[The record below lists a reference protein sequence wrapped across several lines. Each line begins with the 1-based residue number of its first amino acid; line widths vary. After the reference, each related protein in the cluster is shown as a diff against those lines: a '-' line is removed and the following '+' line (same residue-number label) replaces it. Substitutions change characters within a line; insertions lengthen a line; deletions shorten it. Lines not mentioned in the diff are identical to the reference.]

1 MTMQSGSK
9 CKAFVGLGFWH
20 WQSCVV
26 MLGANF
32 IWTSYNSILLPTM
45 VEKAAPEHKGLIVG
59 LIAFFGILV
68 GITVNILSGIISDHM
83 TSRWGKRTPNILIGS
98 LLTLPLI
105 GLCAIFYPPGMALI
119 VIGFVGMQFF
129 TNVANGA
136 WWPLLVDVVPEK
148 QRGTA
153 SGFHGLFTLIG
164 AALGIVVIS
173 YLNQKGLTSL
183 ALWVIAIV
191 FAISGVITV
200 LVIRGKDKPAADEQK
215 VSLLM
220 VIRKMFTV
228 RTRVAVFLWVVLCAF
243 LANMGMNSL
252 QFFARYFFEVYFPKF
267 SPDLGFALMGG
278 ISLVFTMISA
288 VVCGILSDKI
298 GRRMLILVSLYVS
311 AVATILMGL
320 IDNFV
325 VFMVLAAI
333 RAAATGPLVAV
344 IPALTSGLAPEEEAG
359 QYMAYSNLSTGLSG
373 AISALVFGVILTTM
387 TKTTFVILFVISA
400 ALFLGGAIVFQFK
413 VPQKELDARIKIKAP
428 KQQ

>member
-1 MTMQSGSK
+1 
-9 CKAFVGLGFWH
+9 
-20 WQSCVV
+20 
-26 MLGANF
+26 
-32 IWTSYNSILLPTM
+32 
-45 VEKAAPEHKGLIVG
+45 
-59 LIAFFGILV
+59 
-68 GITVNILSGIISDHM
+68 M